1 MRRRLT
7 AFLACLILGA
17 SFAAIASPAED
28 RKALVDFYKQ
38 HLPGVKV
45 ENYVLGALALNKD
58 ALAQYESI
66 MTFPPFV
73 NDVDEGRKTWEKPF
87 KNGKNF
93 AGCFPNGGKNVIGVY
108 PYFDNALG
116 KVVTFENAL
125 NACLRSNDE
134 PELKY
139 GSSTL
144 GLLSAYARSLSDGM
158 KVQVKVEGPG
168 ALEAYEKGKTYY
180 YARRGQLNFSCASCH
195 VDNVGKF
202 IRSEQLSPMVG
213 QAVHWPVFRA
223 GTELATL
230 QRRFQQCGSQTRAT
244 PLEINSDEYNNL
256 EYFMTYISNGLPM
269 QSPVFRK

>member
-17 SFAAIASPAED
+17 SFAATASPAED
-28 RKALVDFYKQ
+28 RKALIDYYKQ
-38 HLPGVKV
+38 HLPGVKL
-45 ENYVLGALALNKD
+45 EDYVFGTLAFNKD
-58 ALAQYESI
+58 AMAQYESI

-73 NDVDEGRKTWEKPF
+73 NDVDDGRKTWEKSF
-87 KNGKNF
+87 KNGKTF
-93 AGCFPNGGKNVIGVY
+93 ASCFPNGGKNVAGTY
-108 PYFDNALG
+108 PYFDNTMG

-125 NACLRSNDE
+125 NACLKRNDE
-134 PELKY
+134 AELKY

-168 ALEAYEKGKTYY
+168 ALDAYEKGKAYY

-195 VDNVGKF
+195 VDNAGKF
-202 IRSEQLSPMVG
+202 LRSEHLSQLVG

-223 GTELATL
+223 GTELTTFQA
-230 QRRFQQCGSQTRAT
+230 RFQGCNKQVRAT
-244 PLEINSDEYNNL
+244 ALEINDEQYNNL
-256 EYFMTYISNGLPM
+256 EYFMTYVSNGLPM